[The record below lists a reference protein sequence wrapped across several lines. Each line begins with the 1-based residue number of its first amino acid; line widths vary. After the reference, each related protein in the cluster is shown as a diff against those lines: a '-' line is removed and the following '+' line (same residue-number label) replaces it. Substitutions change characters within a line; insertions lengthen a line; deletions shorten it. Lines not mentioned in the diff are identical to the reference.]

1 MTQFDPKELRNALA
15 SYMTGVTVVTTRA
28 EDGTLVGFTANSFTS
43 VSLNPPLLL
52 VCPGNHLS
60 SFDIFA
66 RAKHFSVNILAEGQE
81 TISNI
86 FAGSTKDRFSQIDWQ
101 EDQFGNPLIEGA
113 AAQFSCILHNR
124 IEAGDHHILIGQVAQ
139 FQTSTR
145 RGLGYCREGYFSL
158 SKERQSETS
167 AKGAQ
172 KFVSGALVEFEG
184 QVCVVRDKD
193 EAHIPATT
201 LDDRSGARTALA
213 QYLASLGLKAK
224 IGPVYSLYDDAE
236 HDEHVTIFRA
246 TLLERPRHDS
256 VELWPISRLISD
268 DLARPANA
276 EMVRRYREEHGNN
289 QFGLYIGDAMRGEV
303 HPLAAGGE
311 AHQ

>member
-66 RAKHFSVNILAEGQE
+66 KATHFSINILAEGQE

-86 FAGSTKDRFSQIDWQ
+86 FAGSKEDRFTQIHWQ
-101 EDQFGNPLIEGA
+101 EDQFGNPLIEGT
-113 AAQFSCILHNR
+113 AAQFSCRLYDR
-124 IEAGDHHILIGQVAQ
+124 VEAGDHHILIGEIAQ
-139 FQTSTR
+139 FQTSTK

-158 SKERQSETS
+158 SKERQSEST
-167 AKGAQ
+167 AQ
-172 KFVSGALVEFEG
+172 GVHKFVSAALVEFDG
-184 QVCVVRDKD
+184 QLCVVREKD
-193 EAHIPATT
+193 QVHIPAIT
-201 LDDRSGARTALA
+201 LDDRSGARTALV
-213 QYLASLGLKAK
+213 QHLASLGLNAK
-224 IGPVYSLYDDAE
+224 VGPVYSLYDDPE

-246 TLLERPRHDS
+246 TVSETPQHDGI
-256 VELWPISRLISD
+256 ELWPISQLSSD
-268 DLARPANA
+268 TLARPANA
-276 EMVRRYREEHGNN
+276 DMIRRYREEHSNN

-303 HPLAAGGE
+303 HPLSAAT
-311 AHQ
+311 ANP